1 MNNKIRIVSRCLKW
15 SVVGLSLLAL
25 GYILIAYVVQGRF
38 NFNSDS
44 ALFIDLWQ
52 HQQANQSLL
61 MLMSLP
67 ALLLWSLIVFWSYRL
82 FSYFELGEYFS
93 DRSVRCYIWLIWI
106 QVTLFAQKII
116 FELALGY
123 YHAHFFEDTATSI
136 DLDLSRLFSLLLM
149 ISIVHILK
157 VARQVERENKEF
169 V

>member
-44 ALFIDLWQ
+44 PLFIELWQ
-52 HQQANQSLL
+52 HQQASKSLL
-61 MLMSLP
+61 ILMSLP

-82 FSYFELGEYFS
+82 FSYFELEEYFS

-106 QVTLFAQKII
+106 QVALFAQNII
-116 FELALGY
+116 VELALGY
-123 YHAHFFEDTATSI
+123 YHAHFFEDTTMSI
-136 DLDLSRLFSLLLM
+136 SLDLSRLFSLLLM

-157 VARQVERENKEF
+157 VARQVELENKEF